1 MGDQIQDLHLRL
13 APDSGH
19 SAAPMLNITVV
30 LCLICWAH
38 ICLIPSKW
46 HAAGSCR
53 PFMHVAVP
61 LGHASQA
68 AAIPAASGCISSG
81 SAASCLFCA
90 CLQNLPLPSPH
101 SSPMGAPSSSLD
113 ALWQDLEAHT
123 AGKPLVKAA
132 AMHHLQQVSDL
143 LQAGSQ
149 LHWPSVRTCIAML
162 CRTDDAALI
171 GRLVT
176 GWSVQEFH
184 WMLHTCNLFTGEALA
199 VAVLHAYCNGCIEC
213 ACGVQMPAYLPTA
226 AQLGQ
231 GLPQR
236 HVLCIPS
243 ILLCLQQLSPAP
255 GAERGSQSCA
265 EAVGSRRLVCVS
277 QHPAPCLQP
286 TRTLCA
292 SSDAST
298 AWWPNRDPVALQ
310 RRPGC
315 AAAGW
320 GMPKVTLLSQSLYLH
335 PEHPYYSLVVPNP
348 ALLCYICFDSST
360 WCQEGYCLCTIHCNC
375 KGWIADKACHGWARD
390 PHVRQLPSSL
400 AILQATQP

>member
-1 MGDQIQDLHLRL
+1 M
-13 APDSGH
+13 
-19 SAAPMLNITVV
+19 T
-30 LCLICWAH
+30 
-38 ICLIPSKW
+38 
-46 HAAGSCR
+46 
-53 PFMHVAVP
+53 F
-61 LGHASQA
+61 
-68 AAIPAASGCISSG
+68 
-81 SAASCLFCA
+81 
-90 CLQNLPLPSPH
+90 LPLPAEFAPALTTT
-101 SSPMGAPSSSLD
+101 SPMGAPSSSLD

-149 LHWPSVRTCIAML
+149 LYWPSVRTCIAML

-199 VAVLHAYCNGCIEC
+199 VAVLHAYCNGCLEC
-213 ACGVQMPAYLPTA
+213 ACRVQMPAHLPTA
-226 AQLGQ
+226 AQLGH

-243 ILLCLQQLSPAP
+243 ILLCLQQLSSAP

-265 EAVGSRRLVCVS
+265 EAVGSRPPICVS
-277 QHPAPCLQP
+277 QHPASCLQP

-320 GMPKVTLLSQSLYLH
+320 GMPKVTLLSHSLYLH
-335 PEHPYYSLVVPNP
+335 FEHPYHFVVVPHPAFSSAATSALTAALGAGGVMPMYHTLQGLDCRQILPWWGSRAVRSSCQAVAVKSGHLAGNP
-348 ALLCYICFDSST
+348 TLQPRCST
-360 WCQEGYCLCTIHCNC
+360 GEQ
-375 KGWIADKACHGWARD
+375 
-390 PHVRQLPSSL
+390 
-400 AILQATQP
+400 